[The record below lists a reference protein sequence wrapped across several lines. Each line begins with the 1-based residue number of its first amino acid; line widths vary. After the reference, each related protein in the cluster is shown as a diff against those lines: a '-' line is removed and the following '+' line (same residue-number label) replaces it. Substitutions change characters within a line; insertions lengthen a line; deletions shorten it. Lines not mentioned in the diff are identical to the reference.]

1 MKSILIDS
9 LLHPAVIVFVYL
21 ICGLIF
27 VDKKQAGNAFT
38 RFLMAIWFYHV
49 WLVSYAFSV
58 DEIRA
63 ISRWTVLLIG
73 LGEILS
79 YATYKLIIFT
89 REWKRR
95 RGTRDDT
102 TVRL

>member
-1 MKSILIDS
+1 MKSILIND

-27 VDKKQAGNAFT
+27 VDKKQEGNAFT

-58 DEIRA
+58 DEVRA
-63 ISRWTVLLIG
+63 ISRWMVLLIG

-79 YATYKLIIFT
+79 YVVYRLIIIT

-95 RGTRDDT
+95 RGTQDDT